1 MYCSLRGFLLICAE
15 LYPTFLE
22 RKTRGIYL
30 PYFRSVTI
38 PYFRPD
44 LIFDPLRYLISVPLR
59 PAEIE
64 WLSDYVRRLLA
75 SEILFV
81 LSFIKGV
88 ASGAVEAKAV
98 QPCGST
104 FDRA

>member
-1 MYCSLRGFLLICAE
+1 MES
-15 LYPTFLE
+15 
-22 RKTRGIYL
+22 IYL
-30 PYFRSVTI
+30 IS
-38 PYFRPD
+38 
-44 LIFDPLRYLISVPLR
+44 DPLRYLIFDPTLFLTRYDTLFPSRYDR
-59 PAEIE
+59 PWEIE